1 MIYKGKTSSCFA
13 GQTGLLRKIYC
24 KWLISA
30 LIFIA
35 ICLQASAFQAETG
48 QAFVVGEF
56 SAATLQG
63 PLPAGW
69 QPLTFKKIKNHTN
82 YSLVKEDG
90 TVVVKAQ
97 SNSAASGL
105 IRKIRIDP
113 AKYPIVTWSWKVTS
127 ILKKGDV
134 TQKSGDDYPA
144 RLYITFQ
151 YAPDGL
157 SFLEKIKY
165 EAARLIYGEHPPSGA
180 INYIWA
186 SNAPKGTIVPNPYT
200 DRSMMIVVQSG
211 RSGLNTWVDEKR
223 NIEKDYQKAF
233 GQTPPLIS
241 SVAIM
246 TDTDNT
252 QESATA
258 YYGDIIFYPK

>member
-1 MIYKGKTSSCFA
+1 MKLRFDIYV
-13 GQTGLLRKIYC
+13 
-24 KWLISA
+24 KWPTAA
-30 LIFIA
+30 LIFMT
-35 ICLQASAFQAETG
+35 ICLHASAFQADTG
-48 QAFVVGEF
+48 QALIVGKF
-56 SAATLQG
+56 SAATLQS
-63 PLPAGW
+63 PLPDGW
-69 QPLTFKKIKNHTN
+69 QPLAFKKIKNHTQ

-113 AKYPIVTWSWKVTS
+113 AEYPIITWRWKIAN
-127 ILKKGDV
+127 ILEKGDV

-151 YAPDGL
+151 YDPAGL
-157 SFLEKIKY
+157 SFVEKIKY
-165 EAARLIYGEHPPSGA
+165 EAARIFYGEYPPAAA
-180 INYIWA
+180 ITYIWA
-186 SNAPKGTIVPNPYT
+186 SKAPAGTVVPNPYT
-200 DRSMMIVVQSG
+200 DRVMMIVVQSG
-211 RSGLNTWVDEKR
+211 RSKLNTWMHEQR
-223 NIEKDYQKAF
+223 NLVEDYWKVF

-258 YYGDIIFYPK
+258 YYGDIVFKKQ